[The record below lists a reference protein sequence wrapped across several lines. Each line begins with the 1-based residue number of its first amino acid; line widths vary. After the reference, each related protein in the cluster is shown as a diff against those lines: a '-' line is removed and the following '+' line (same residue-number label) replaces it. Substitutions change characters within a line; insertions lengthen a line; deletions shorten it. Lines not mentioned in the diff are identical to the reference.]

1 VAILDRRG
9 GVLRVVVR
17 RSGNDFVYETDNVE
31 RMVQKTNELAAAK
44 EKYRWLVDGKVR
56 IA

>member
-1 VAILDRRG
+1 
-9 GVLRVVVR
+9 VLRVVVR